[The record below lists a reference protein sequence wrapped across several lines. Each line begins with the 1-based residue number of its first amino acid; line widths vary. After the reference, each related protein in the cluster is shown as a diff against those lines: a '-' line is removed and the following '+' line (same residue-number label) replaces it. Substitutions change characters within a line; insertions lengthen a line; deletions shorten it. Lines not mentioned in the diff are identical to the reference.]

1 MAYFSLYLNISDEFS
16 WRIWLHF
23 LISDWWQLA
32 NFTNSSFPSVSHL
45 GKADKKARG
54 SLLWCWQEIKNI
66 QATTSLCMGT
76 LASVQPPNYNQI
88 QAISFFCS
96 LKPSLDLLWSLFC
109 SPRKNYYVRNKHFHT
124 FLMYIWHHQSQLCF
138 SLETNFVL
146 RSPSYFCRLSSKI
159 RLYSNSH
166 KNPVV

>member
-1 MAYFSLYLNISDEFS
+1 MTLNSIKQNMAYFSLYLNISDEFS

-88 QAISFFCS
+88 QAISFFS
-96 LKPSLDLLWSLFC
+96 LSNPLWTCFEAFSVLPERTIMWGINIFILFWCIYGIISL
-109 SPRKNYYVRNKHFHT
+109 
-124 FLMYIWHHQSQLCF
+124 
-138 SLETNFVL
+138 NFV
-146 RSPSYFCRLSSKI
+146 
-159 RLYSNSH
+159 SH
-166 KNPVV
+166 

>member
-45 GKADKKARG
+45 GKADKKPGVPSFGADRKLKTFKPLHLCAWE
-54 SLLWCWQEIKNI
+54 LLLQFNPLTTIK
-66 QATTSLCMGT
+66 S
-76 LASVQPPNYNQI
+76 
-88 QAISFFCS
+88 
-96 LKPSLDLLWSLFC
+96 KPSPFSALSNPLWSLFC

-146 RSPSYFCRLSSKI
+146 RSPSYFCRLPSKI